1 MKFKSV
7 FLLGILISV
16 FFNLFADK
24 KPRVAVMPI
33 EDKTGSFDESLLE
46 NAATYL
52 RSKLIT
58 SGQFVVIPR
67 EEQEKVAIRE
77 MRKESHKML
86 YDKESQVPLGK
97 ALAAD
102 SILRGSITSFGDK
115 FILSLELYDLA
126 TESSSLGGTAD
137 FINTEK
143 SLVRAIDII
152 VYTMTRDLT
161 PADPEP
167 SAAAMQSQSAV
178 ESDYHA
184 VFEKSGK
191 KLLDFLEKRIPGRA
205 IGILPFETENKD
217 QGIMLS
223 DVYAKYLTGGNFKIV
238 DRKELEKVMKEIQLQ
253 FEGVTEQKNI
263 HDIGSMTGADFL
275 QAGNMTKFE
284 DSYFINIKIVEVETG
299 ETIYADSVSFKNK
312 EFVNVKSLD
321 QMFPERKYPVS
332 AAFRSFVVPG
342 WGQFYNDSP
351 VRGVIYPVL
360 VAAGIGTSIY
370 FGVQPWGEHSN
381 SEDPDVR
388 SRELKEGKKNKNAFI
403 GVISATAGVWLIN
416 ILDAYID
423 AAIQKKNRNKE

>member
-1 MKFKSV
+1 
-7 FLLGILISV
+7 
-16 FFNLFADK
+16 
-24 KPRVAVMPI
+24 
-33 EDKTGSFDESLLE
+33 
-46 NAATYL
+46 
-52 RSKLIT
+52 
-58 SGQFVVIPR
+58 
-67 EEQEKVAIRE
+67 
-77 MRKESHKML
+77 
-86 YDKESQVPLGK
+86 
-97 ALAAD
+97 
-102 SILRGSITSFGDK
+102 
-115 FILSLELYDLA
+115 
-126 TESSSLGGTAD
+126 
-137 FINTEK
+137 
-143 SLVRAIDII
+143 
-152 VYTMTRDLT
+152 MTRDLT

-178 ESDYHA
+178 KSDYHA

-370 FGVQPWGEHSN
+370 FGVQPWGEYSN